1 MATLRNLN
9 VLDQMR
15 LDVPHFK
22 LIESAVRGDF
32 DVAIGQIAAG
42 GQPFVVRGLTIS
54 GTGRADALELVV
66 ADAIAVNFG
75 ATDSGSFLHIPAT
88 EPNQVLNG
96 ATNGKVNGAFVSGT
110 TNYVG
115 IDFLREADPD
125 SADLVTFVDPITDV
139 RTQSTVETA
148 EHLTYRIVIGT
159 TPFSAL
165 PNLVPIAKIYVSG
178 ATATT
183 IEDAR
188 PMMFRLG
195 AGGDFPSSETA
206 YPWPQDRSTSTDFTG
221 GDKAISSQKDWSDAI
236 MTRIWE
242 IGGGEN
248 WYTNTADR
256 NVWSVNTEATFS
268 NGDYWTFDSGTGN
281 VEFKGVRFFFTGA
294 GSGVYLNDVAG
305 TTGSPFVLPD
315 GYCVYVDLDR
325 TSNTTVPYGTAPIES
340 VGTGTIPGARWV
352 MAWRSGSNLFTRN
365 WRFPV
370 GVTYTPATNL
380 ALGVVK
386 LHAVAGTPLLPVVP
400 VFQTGNVIELT
411 YGTSSLTS
419 PGFGFGLT
427 PASSVAAG
435 TGGDA
440 AFFTGVSSDSGS
452 GGRGLVTEGGS
463 GSGALNR
470 GGTGVRGI
478 GGVGYLGAG
487 EGVGVHGSSSGHLGV
502 WGESDSGTGVSG
514 TSTTGTGTSGSSTD
528 GTGVSGG
535 SVNATGTAG
544 FSVDGTGTTG
554 FSTNEV
560 GVAGTGGLHGVTGTT
575 TGAGNGVLGTAST
588 AAGVK
593 GTSTSGNGV
602 EGTSTSSNGVQGST
616 GSASAGVSG
625 VNTTGAGAGVA
636 GTALG
641 GTGHGVTG
649 VATGTGAGVAGANS
663 GGFGVNAVAG
673 HSGVAPASEFRYTAT
688 KTGYIFV
695 SVAEMTK
702 LAGSSVLTAPSAPLN
717 LPYYPITDPDGV
729 TLTGVI
735 RVPRGATLTNIDIH
749 AYNSNA
755 ANYTCQSPLIES
767 FDYNSASTVMNKTT
781 LLVANPVTINGSAS
795 SPDRGFYFAGTCAAT
810 AVNSGSSAITNSGL
824 VTLLWTIPDV
834 TFVGTIHI
842 AGLLVTYTYQTVDFM
857 V

>member
-1 MATLRNLN
+1 MAILRNLN

-42 GQPFVVRGLTIS
+42 RQPFVVRGLTIS
-54 GTGRADALELVV
+54 GSGRADALELVV
-66 ADAIAVNFG
+66 ADAIAVNYG

-96 ATNGKVNGAFVSGT
+96 ATNGKVDGAFVSGT

-115 IDFLREADPD
+115 LDFVREADPD
-125 SADLVTFVDPITDV
+125 SADLVTFVDPITSV
-139 RTQSTVETA
+139 RTESQVETA

-165 PNLVPIAKIYVSG
+165 PNLVPIAKIFVSG
-178 ATATT
+178 ATALT

-188 PMMFRLG
+188 SMMFRLG
-195 AGGDFPSSETA
+195 TGGDFPSSETT
-206 YPWPQDRSTSTDFTG
+206 YPWPQDRATSTSFTG
-221 GDKAISSQKDWSDAI
+221 GDKAISSQKDWADAI
-236 MTRIWE
+236 MTRLWE
-242 IGGGEN
+242 LGGGAN
-248 WYTNTADR
+248 WYTDTADR

-294 GSGVYLNDVAG
+294 GSGIYLNDVAG

-325 TSNTTVPYGTAPIES
+325 TANTTVPYGTAPIES

-352 MAWRSGSNLFTRN
+352 MAWRSGSNLYTRN

-386 LHAVAGTPLLPVVP
+386 LHAVAGTPLFPVVP
-400 VFQTGNVIELT
+400 VFQTGNIIELT

-440 AFFTGVSSDSGS
+440 AFFTGVSSDAGS
-452 GGRGLVTEGGS
+452 GGRGLVSEGGS

-470 GGTGVRGI
+470 GGTGVKGV

-487 EGVGVHGSSSGHLGV
+487 EGVGVHGSSSSHLGV
-502 WGESDSGTGVSG
+502 WGESTSGTGVAGTSSSG
-514 TSTTGTGTSGSSTD
+514 NGVAGTAAGVGNGVYGAASGVGAGLRGVGTSGAGVNGSSTTGTGVIGSSGTGIGVSGLGGTDNTGVFGLGD
-528 GTGVSGG
+528 GTGHGVYGEGG
-535 SVNATGTAG
+535 SSGSGVWGVSTGTG
-544 FSVDGTGTTG
+544 
-554 FSTNEV
+554 V
-560 GVAGTGGLHGVTGTT
+560 GGKFEHT
-575 TGAGNGVLGTAST
+575 TGASHALAGTASGGTGHGVLGTAS
-588 AAGVK
+588 G
-593 GTSTSGNGV
+593 
-602 EGTSTSSNGVQGST
+602 T
-616 GSASAGVSG
+616 GS
-625 VNTTGAGAGVA
+625 GVA
-636 GTALG
+636 GSNS
-641 GTGHGVTG
+641 
-649 VATGTGAGVAGANS
+649 GAYGLESVAGNV
-663 GGFGVNAVAG
+663 GCD
-673 HSGVAPASEFRYTAT
+673 APYRYRFTNT
-688 KTGYIFV
+688 KTGVVIIPAV
-695 SVAEMTK
+695 DWTK
-702 LAGSSVLTAPSAPLN
+702 ISGSAVLSTFDANLG
-717 LPYYPITDPDGV
+717 LPYYSITPA
-729 TLTGVI
+729 LTGQFLATV
-735 RVPRGATLTNIDIH
+735 RVPRGANITGIELLVKNSSTLVTT
-749 AYNSNA
+749 ARPTLRLA
-755 ANYTCQSPLIES
+755 QYTT
-767 FDYNSASTVMNKTT
+767 SASALQVTDLTPPGT
-781 LLVANPVTINGSAS
+781 FSIATGTGNPVWTSIGGAITAMSGPIGATGDLNSGVFVLDWNPTSPAS
-795 SPDRGFYFAGTCAAT
+795 S
-810 AVNSGSSAITNSGL
+810 
-824 VTLLWTIPDV
+824 TLY
-834 TFVGTIHI
+834 VG
-842 AGLLVTYTYQTVDFM
+842 GWRVTYEYVTVDFM